1 MVLKIHVLA
10 WDIHKN
16 VAGFPCPGLGHTQKC
31 GCVNWVMELPPSP
44 LDSWISN
51 GNTDTNK
58 RKKDSTKCDLIDA
71 FLRLVSL
78 KCYCDMVYL
87 ISITTFFYF
96 FYFF

>member
-58 RKKDSTKCDLIDA
+58 RKKDSTNSLLINCGWYLTCILQ
-71 FLRLVSL
+71 LREENH
-78 KCYCDMVYL
+78 
-87 ISITTFFYF
+87 
-96 FYFF
+96 